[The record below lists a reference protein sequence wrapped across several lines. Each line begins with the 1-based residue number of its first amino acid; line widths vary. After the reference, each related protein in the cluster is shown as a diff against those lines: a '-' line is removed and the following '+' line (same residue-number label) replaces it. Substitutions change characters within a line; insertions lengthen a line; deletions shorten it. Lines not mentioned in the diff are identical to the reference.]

1 MNILIMGP
9 AGSGKGTMASNIVQ
23 EYDIVHISTGDM
35 FRSAIANGTP
45 VGLEA
50 KSYMD
55 KGNLVPDDVTDR
67 MVKERISQAD
77 CANGFLLDG
86 YPRNLNQAHAI
97 EKMAAEI
104 GKSIDIVINLNVD
117 YNTLVTRITGRRI
130 CKTCGAIYHITN
142 KPSKVDGICDIDG
155 GELYQR
161 SDDTEEKLKIRYN
174 EYVEQTEPS
183 IEYFKSKGLVRDIEA
198 DRSAGDVMK
207 DVREVLESVK

>member
-9 AGSGKGTMASNIVQ
+9 AGSGKGTMSSNIVQ

-67 MVKERISQAD
+67 MVKERISQED
-77 CANGFLLDG
+77 CVNGFLLDG
-86 YPRNLNQAHAI
+86 YPRNINQAHAI
-97 EKMAAEI
+97 EEMAAEI
-104 GKSIDIVINLNVD
+104 GKPIDLVINLNVD

-130 CKTCGAIYHITN
+130 CKTCGAIYHVTN
-142 KPSKVDGICDIDG
+142 KPSKIDGVCDIDG

-198 DRSAGDVMK
+198 DRSAEAVMI

>member
-9 AGSGKGTMASNIVQ
+9 AGSGKGTMSSTIV
-23 EYDIVHISTGDM
+23 EEFKIVHISTGDM

-50 KSYMD
+50 KAYMD
-55 KGNLVPDDVTDR
+55 NGNLVPDDVTDR
-67 MVKERISQAD
+67 MVKERISQDD
-77 CANGFLLDG
+77 CINGFLLDG
-86 YPRNLNQAHAI
+86 YPRNLHQAHAI
-97 EKMAAEI
+97 EAMAKEI
-104 GKSIDIVINLNVD
+104 GKPIDLVINLQVD
-117 YNTLVTRITGRRI
+117 YDTLVTRITGRRI

-142 KPSKVDGICDIDG
+142 KPSKVEGICDIDG

-183 IEYFKSKGLVRDIEA
+183 IEYFKSKGLVRDIDA
-198 DRSAGDVMK
+198 DRSAADVMK

>member
-9 AGSGKGTMASNIVQ
+9 AGSGKGTMSSTIV
-23 EYDIVHISTGDM
+23 EEFNIVHISTGDM

-50 KSYMD
+50 KAYMD
-55 KGNLVPDDVTDR
+55 NGNLVPDDVTDR
-67 MVKERISQAD
+67 MVKERISQDD
-77 CANGFLLDG
+77 CVNGFLLDG
-86 YPRNLNQAHAI
+86 YPRNIHQAHAI
-97 EKMAAEI
+97 EAMALEI
-104 GKSIDIVINLNVD
+104 GKPIDLVINLNVD

-161 SDDTEEKLKIRYN
+161 TDDTEEKLKIRYN

-183 IEYFKSKGLVRDIEA
+183 IEYFKSKGLVRDIDA
-198 DRSAGDVMK
+198 DRSANVVME
-207 DVREVLESVK
+207 DVRKVLESVK

>member
-9 AGSGKGTMASNIVQ
+9 AGSGKGTMSSNIVD
-23 EYDIVHISTGDM
+23 EFNIVHISTGDM

-55 KGNLVPDDVTDR
+55 NGNLVPDDVTDR
-67 MVKERISQAD
+67 MVKERISQPD
-77 CANGFLLDG
+77 CVNGFLLDG
-86 YPRNLNQAHAI
+86 YPRNINQAHAI
-97 EKMAAEI
+97 EEMAAEI
-104 GKSIDIVINLNVD
+104 GKPIDLVINLNVD

-142 KPSKVDGICDIDG
+142 KPSKIEGKCDIDG

-183 IEYFKSKGLVRDIEA
+183 IEYFKSKGLVRDIDA
-198 DRSAGDVMK
+198 DRSAEDVMK

>member
-9 AGSGKGTMASNIVQ
+9 AGSGKGTMSSNIVD

-55 KGNLVPDDVTDR
+55 NGNLVPDDVTDR
-67 MVKERISQAD
+67 MVKERISQPD
-77 CANGFLLDG
+77 CVNGFLLDG
-86 YPRNLNQAHAI
+86 YPRNINQAHAI
-97 EKMAAEI
+97 EEMAAEI
-104 GKSIDIVINLNVD
+104 GKPIDLVINLNVD

-142 KPSKVDGICDIDG
+142 KPSKIEGKCDIDG

-161 SDDTEEKLKIRYN
+161 SDDTEEKLEIRYN
-174 EYVEQTEPS
+174 EYIEQTEPS
-183 IEYFKSKGLVRDIEA
+183 IEYFKSKGLVRDIDA
-198 DRSAGDVMK
+198 DRSAEDVMK